1 MLTPA
6 IIKRTIDLVT
16 HRISNQSQTR
26 ASCVIRKMEAA
37 VDYSMTSIQVCVRLP
52 SVLFFP
58 FLTHS
63 VSSSDNLLLMFIK
76 VYKSLKLIVSSTSE
90 HARGTK
96 VISVRMFSAETDRPE
111 RQYFFLFYTRRCCL

>member
-1 MLTPA
+1 
-6 IIKRTIDLVT
+6 
-16 HRISNQSQTR
+16 
-26 ASCVIRKMEAA
+26 MEAA

-63 VSSSDNLLLMFIK
+63 VSSSDNLVLMFMK
-76 VYKSLKLIVSSTSE
+76 VYKSLKLIVSSTSV

-96 VISVRMFSAETDRPE
+96 VISVRMFSVETDRPE
-111 RQYFFLFYTRRCCL
+111 TIIFPLLHLEVSFMNFFAFAIVHIFKI